1 MKTTSV
7 ALIIDD
13 EEMVRMVLKEM
24 FQEIGYRVLE
34 ASNGQEGLKVFSRE
48 WPDIVLTDLKM
59 PKMDGLTFIA
69 HLKEISPLT
78 PVIVISGTGYVNDV
92 IEAIHVGAW
101 DYITKPLQKL
111 ECLELVLKRVLE
123 RSRLIAENNAYQEH
137 LEELV
142 MQRTKELRD
151 SEVRFR
157 TLFESANDAII
168 LLRNERIISCNRKS
182 LELLGCSEHEL
193 VEQTLLAFSPFK
205 QPDGGDSEGLLKER
219 MAKAMAGEPQSY
231 EWRYSRQDG
240 VAFDV
245 EISLNRLELQE
256 DLYLQAIMRD
266 ITERKKA
273 AKALLY
279 NTRINRELEIAQE
292 IQQSLL
298 PAYPPEMPGLQMACR
313 WVPATHVGGDY
324 YDFFAPEAGYLD
336 VVIADVAGHSF
347 GSALMMTEARSVLH
361 ARVGPD
367 YSPGK
372 LLEAINELLHDDLSR
387 AELQM
392 SMFYGRLDTRSRV
405 FCYANAG
412 QSPPLLYRARDK
424 GFVELDADGMLMGI
438 HTGVCFEERSTRMEE
453 GDILL
458 LYTDGLTDAEN
469 ADQAFFGVSRLSEVI
484 TSHRECHPDEIM
496 AAIFQ
501 QLAEFTGAKPITD
514 DLSLVILKVVP
525 FGLLS

>member
-1 MKTTSV
+1 MKITPV

-13 EEMVRMVLKEM
+13 EELVRMVLKDM
-24 FQEIGYRVLE
+24 FQEVGYRVLE
-34 ASNGQEGLKVFSRE
+34 AADGQEGLEVFSRE
-48 WPDIVLTDLKM
+48 WPDIVLTDLNM
-59 PKMDGLTFIA
+59 PKMDGLTFID
-69 HLKEISPLT
+69 HLKQISPLT
-78 PVIVISGTGYVNDV
+78 PVIVISGTGNVNDV

-111 ECLELVLKRVLE
+111 ECLEIVLKRVLE

-157 TLFESANDAII
+157 TLFESANDAIV

-182 LELLGCSEHEL
+182 LELLGCSEHEF
-193 VEQTLLAFSPFK
+193 VEQTLLSFSPLK
-205 QPDGGDSEGLLKER
+205 QPDGGYSEEQLKER

-231 EWRYSRQDG
+231 EWQYSRHDG
-240 VAFDV
+240 TFCDA

-279 NTRINRELEIAQE
+279 NARINRELEIAQE
-292 IQQSLL
+292 IQKSLL
-298 PAYPPEMPGLQMACR
+298 PAHPPEMPRLQMACR

-324 YDFFAPEAGYLD
+324 YDFFALKEGFFD

-347 GSALMMTEARSVLH
+347 GSALMMAEARSVLH

-372 LLEAINELLHDDLSR
+372 LLEAINKLLYEDLSR

-392 SMFYGRLDTRSRV
+392 SMFYGRLDTQSRM

-412 QSPPLLYRARDK
+412 QSPPLLYRARDRA
-424 GFVELDADGMLMGI
+424 FVELDADGMLMGI
-438 HTGVCFEERSTRMEE
+438 HTGVCFEEQSTRMED

-469 ADQAFFGVSRLSEVI
+469 AGKAFFGVNRLCEVI
-484 TSHRECHPDEIM
+484 ASHREQHPDEIM

-501 QLAEFTGAKPITD
+501 QLAEFTGPKPITD
-514 DLSLVILKVVP
+514 DLSLVILKSLP
-525 FGLLS
+525 LAQQS